1 MERSVAMAT
10 STSRM
15 YGILRPQN
23 IEENQDVTGEI
34 HYINNSLAFF
44 TYNVWIP
51 LWSFRQK
58 RLERNLLYSVSM
70 HQI

>member
-1 MERSVAMAT
+1 MERSVAIAT
-10 STSRM
+10 GTSRM

-34 HYINNSLAFF
+34 QYINNALAFF

-51 LWSFRQK
+51 WRSFR
-58 RLERNLLYSVSM
+58 
-70 HQI
+70 